1 MAIIKANTE
10 EFEKLIVD
18 FNSCIK
24 NYNQAIESFFKTI
37 EDSREIVWKGDAA
50 QEYYDKAQI
59 DKSVYTDYG
68 DELNIFCSTLSDTCV
83 NLNDTIRKSSRV

>member
-68 DELNIFCSTLSDTCV
+68 EELNIFCSTLSDTCV